1 MWWDDRNCARASA
14 WSDEAGA
21 RLGRRASLRLGAGG
35 LLGAVLPGAWLPA
48 AANTRSLAPAMPAA
62 PAPRPGAGEALLRRS
77 GLPDAS
83 LGAYARALDSDL
95 PLVSLNPEKPFQ
107 LASTTKLVTSMAA
120 LDLLGPQFR
129 WRTMAFTRG
138 TLYQGRLLGDLWIVG
153 GGNACLSVQDL
164 QSWMAEWRKLGLRE
178 IIGDIVLDR
187 FAFQLT
193 ERDHE
198 HTPVPSIER
207 PHHAWPDALTL
218 NEGRLKVT
226 LNPTRNGRPG
236 VQLEPPL
243 AGVVIDQQ
251 GGGGGGCSAWAHWS
265 DATDKSTGDKSTGD
279 KKTSDKRGD
288 KRGDKKPNDNPRL
301 NVQGSLGPGC
311 SPREWVLSPLPHA
324 EFTARAIAGLWREAG
339 GQLHG
344 RVVDKSRPDRESLL
358 PLGADGDPQLP
369 FSTHISPTLPTL
381 LREINKTSDNLA
393 ARNLMLALSRGFPHK
408 PATLPAA
415 QARMREWLARQG
427 IAPGD
432 VEIENGSGLSRGE
445 RAKPRAFVDLLSK
458 AWGARQ
464 ASSLIDSLPVAGVD
478 GTLEHRMKTGA
489 ATGQAYLKTGTL
501 LDTRA
506 LAGYVHG
513 RSGRVFAV
521 AALVNHPDAARA
533 TPALDAFI
541 EWLARAN

>member
-1 MWWDDRNCARASA
+1 MWWDDRNCARP
-14 WSDEAGA
+14 GA
-21 RLGRRASLRLGAGG
+21 LSRRGSLRLGVGWAAAA
-35 LLGAVLPGAWLPA
+35 LWPGASTLA
-48 AANTRSLAPAMPAA
+48 STRSLPPGTTPAL
-62 PAPRPGAGEALLRRS
+62 RPGAGEALLRS
-77 GLPDAS
+77 CGLPGNS
-83 LGAYARALDSDL
+83 LGAYARALDSPT

-138 TLYQGRLLGDLWIVG
+138 SLFQGRLLGDLWIVG
-153 GGNACLSVQDL
+153 GGNACLSAQDL
-164 QSWMAEWRKLGLRE
+164 QAWMAEWRQLGLRE

-187 FAFQLT
+187 FAFQLK
-193 ERDHE
+193 ESDHE
-198 HTPVPSIER
+198 HTPTPAKDR

-226 LNPTRNGRPG
+226 LNPSRDGRPA
-236 VQLEPPL
+236 VLLEPPL
-243 AGVVIDQQ
+243 AGVRIQHA
-251 GGGGGGCSAWAHWS
+251 GGGGAGCSAWAHWS
-265 DATDKSTGDKSTGD
+265 DPADGE
-279 KKTSDKRGD
+279 
-288 KRGDKKPNDNPRL
+288 PRL
-301 NVQGSLGPGC
+301 SVQGSLGPRC
-311 SPREWVLSPLPHA
+311 SPREWVLAPLPHA

-344 RVVDKSRPDRESLL
+344 RVLDKSRPDRTALMPEG
-358 PLGADGDPQLP
+358 PDGELQLP
-369 FSTHISPTLPTL
+369 FSTHISPPLPQL

-408 PATLPAA
+408 PATLAAA

-432 VEIENGSGLSRGE
+432 IEIENGSGLSRAE
-445 RAKPRAFVDLLSK
+445 RAKPRAFVDLLAK

-464 ASSLIDSLPVAGVD
+464 AASLIDSLPVAGVD
-478 GTLEHRMKTGA
+478 GTLEHRMTRGA
-489 ATGQAYLKTGTL
+489 AAGQAHLKTGTL

-506 LAGYVHG
+506 LAGYVKG

-521 AALVNHPDAARA
+521 AALVNHPDAGRA
-533 TPALDAFI
+533 TPALDALI
-541 EWLARAN
+541 EWLARS

>member
-1 MWWDDRNCARASA
+1 MWWDDRNCARAA
-14 WSDEAGA
+14 A
-21 RLGRRASLRLGAGG
+21 LTRRGSLRLGAG
-35 LLGAVLPGAWLPA
+35 LVASACLPA
-48 AANTRSLAPAMPAA
+48 AWQGAQASTQSLPAGAA
-62 PAPRPGAGEALLRRS
+62 PKPGAGEALLRS
-77 GLPDAS
+77 CGLPGAS
-83 LGAYARALDSDL
+83 LGAYARALDSSV
-95 PLVSLNPEKPFQ
+95 PLVSLNPEKSFQ

-129 WRTMAFTRG
+129 WRTMAFVRG
-138 TLYQGRLLGDLWIVG
+138 TMMQGRLLGDLWIVG

-164 QSWMAEWRKLGLRE
+164 QAWMAEWRKLGLRE

-198 HTPVPSIER
+198 HTPTPAADR

-218 NEGRLKVT
+218 NEGKLKVT
-226 LNPTRNGRPG
+226 LSPSRDGRPG

-243 AGVVIDQQ
+243 AGVRIEQSRA
-251 GGGGGGCSAWAHWS
+251 GGGGCTAWAHWS
-265 DATDKSTGDKSTGD
+265 DPTDAE
-279 KKTSDKRGD
+279 
-288 KRGDKKPNDNPRL
+288 PRL
-301 NVQGSLGPGC
+301 SVQGSLGPGC
-311 SPREWVLSPLPHA
+311 SRREWVLAPLPHA
-324 EFTARAIAGLWREAG
+324 EFTARAIAGLWRESG

-344 RVVDKSRPDRESLL
+344 RVLDKSRPDRHALMPEG
-358 PLGADGDPQLP
+358 PDGEPQMP
-369 FSTHISPTLPTL
+369 FSTHISPPLPEL

-458 AWGARQ
+458 AWTARQ

-478 GTLEHRMKTGA
+478 GTLEHRMTRGA
-489 ATGQAYLKTGTL
+489 AVGQAHLKTGTL

-506 LAGYVHG
+506 LAGYVNA
-513 RSGRVFAV
+513 RSGKVFAV

-541 EWLARAN
+541 EWLVRAN